1 MVQAHSP
8 EAFFP
13 LSNQRVTLRSQIQL
27 QVYFYGQCGQHLW
40 FCLGVRV
47 QPNVFRSSPTNLAHT
62 SKGHLLT
69 QSGQSDILII
79 RFMKKTSITVTEASR
94 NFADC
99 VNRAHYQNVT
109 FVLLK
114 NGEPVARL
122 VPDNERVCVGRDL
135 AEALAKNDLPENEAR
150 AWHRDLEAAR
160 KSLKAPVDKWR

>member
-1 MVQAHSP
+1 MRTTSLVLP
-8 EAFFP
+8 
-13 LSNQRVTLRSQIQL
+13 
-27 QVYFYGQCGQHLW
+27 
-40 FCLGVRV
+40 
-47 QPNVFRSSPTNLAHT
+47 RSSSPAQRFPIITYKFGAHRI
-62 SKGHLLT
+62 KGHLLT